1 MDNGKRDW
9 WNSPKWSDDY
19 ENGVDGYLD
28 RTFATE
34 AQGDQIC
41 CPCSKCLYRY
51 WYHRNEVRDHII
63 CKGFVPRLEKH
74 MESGTNIETPAND
87 NDKQFQFC
95 DDMNGLLHD
104 TFRAGA
110 NEETRKF
117 YKLIEEGQEELYPGC
132 KTFSKLAFT
141 IRLFLF
147 KCDHKLSN
155 VAFSALLELLRSLIP
170 DAKLPSSFR
179 EASNDLKMLGL
190 DYIKIDACPNNCM
203 LYWENH
209 IEDTSCHVCNTS
221 RWKSESRTAKKKS
234 RKIPAK
240 VLRYFPLKKRL
251 QRIYMCSETARYMT
265 WHEHER
271 KKDGILRHPA
281 DGIDW
286 QDFNKSFPSF
296 AQEPRNVRLGLA
308 TDGFNPFNNVKILHS
323 TWPVLLINYNLPP
336 SMYMKSDFIML
347 SLIIPG
353 PESPKNAIDVYMQPL
368 VKELKEL
375 WESGIDTYD
384 ASSNQMFNMRAA
396 LHSTI
401 SDFPGYAMLS
411 GWSTKGKTA
420 CPCCHYETQSTWLKF
435 SKKTCYRDYRIF
447 LEHDHPWRFNTK
459 KFNGKKEE
467 RSAPV
472 RLMGTE
478 ISELLSDFKNNFG
491 AKQPKKNKD
500 ENPWRKK
507 SCFNELPYWK
517 NVKCRHNLDTM
528 HIEKNLFDNILGTLL
543 TLPKK
548 NKDHEEA
555 RKDLVEL
562 GIMPELQPQESVDGI
577 RIIPKA
583 RFWMSLEEKRTFCQV
598 LKNAKIPQDCG
609 ANIKRYVQ
617 VKERKIAGYK
627 SHDAHFMMHHLLPM
641 AVSTTLQKD
650 VVIPLIRLSA
660 FFKAIWSKEIDPED
674 LDRLQTE
681 IVEVLCEL
689 EQIFPPAFF
698 DIMVHLPIHLVEE
711 IRLGGPVAS
720 RSMYPVERYLRKL
733 KLYVRNKAQPEAS
746 MAEGYLIEECLRLCA
761 RYLNQGVKNGTEEVV
776 DQCASQFIFNKTG
789 HPLRGRGRTKQ
800 KNCEGY
806 KIDHK
811 TWMQVQRYILSKCH
825 AVEIESYINMGKR
838 AILESDKAPKITKY
852 EEERLKRL
860 AFNRE
865 RMQAAGF
872 TTCLANKAILNNT
885 INLQQKNVEQ
895 DSSWSD
901 HELEPNKQ
909 HECDEDSILIPKGS
923 HCVKSN

>member
-472 RLMGTE
+472 RLM
-478 ISELLSDFKNNFG
+478 
-491 AKQPKKNKD
+491 
-500 ENPWRKK
+500 
-507 SCFNELPYWK
+507 
-517 NVKCRHNLDTM
+517 
-528 HIEKNLFDNILGTLL
+528 
-543 TLPKK
+543 
-548 NKDHEEA
+548 
-555 RKDLVEL
+555 DL
-562 GIMPELQPQESVDGI
+562 
-577 RIIPKA
+577 A
-583 RFWMSLEEKRTFCQV
+583 RFW
-598 LKNAKIPQDCG
+598 I
-609 ANIKRYVQ
+609 Y
-617 VKERKIAGYK
+617 
-627 SHDAHFMMHHLLPM
+627 
-641 AVSTTLQKD
+641 
-650 VVIPLIRLSA
+650 
-660 FFKAIWSKEIDPED
+660 
-674 LDRLQTE
+674 
-681 IVEVLCEL
+681 
-689 EQIFPPAFF
+689 
-698 DIMVHLPIHLVEE
+698 
-711 IRLGGPVAS
+711 
-720 RSMYPVERYLRKL
+720 
-733 KLYVRNKAQPEAS
+733 
-746 MAEGYLIEECLRLCA
+746 
-761 RYLNQGVKNGTEEVV
+761 
-776 DQCASQFIFNKTG
+776 
-789 HPLRGRGRTKQ
+789 
-800 KNCEGY
+800 
-806 KIDHK
+806 
-811 TWMQVQRYILSKCH
+811 
-825 AVEIESYINMGKR
+825 MGKR

-923 HCVKSN
+923 HCVKGLNRGKISENNGIKLGATQSSTMGEFVKLRSTVKEATLVQQNKVTELPEKNLQKASTCQVPAGDGKKKLGMQKKPQKVLPGSVALYLQLRKKQQLEKNNIYEKEKFCNEEQFDQIAIDKDFEQEQENGVFTHSRPALLEIRETDRNSKDHRTDESVAIEGETQQNRDLSTIKKASLIKKTRGPTVLADVHNRKYEDRPPIVLNEYGQPIGPTKEASRELSRFLGTVAKDSMLAPLNYCEWSKFPSKLKAKIWDYVLEKYMIPEEGFDWVMTTVNTLWRTHKSRVKKQYYYAFDNDDDRWKNRPETMSDQQFLDLLQYWNMEDIEKV